1 VTILVTGAT
10 GRVGSRFVPR
20 LLQQQA
26 RPVRVLARDPVR
38 AEPLGRLGA
47 EVVVGDLRDTAT
59 STRPSRASTRSFTW
73 PRRSAAPPTRKQ
85 SRSTPR
91 QRARATIRGQCPA

>member
-1 VTILVTGAT
+1 MTILVTGAT

-26 RPVRVLARDPVR
+26 QPVRVLARDPVR

-47 EVVVGDLRDTAT
+47 EVVVADVLSPVSRVTTSSCAMRWFDFTAADQ
-59 STRPSRASTRSFTW
+59 PQ
-73 PRRSAAPPTRKQ
+73 RRGS
-85 SRSTPR
+85 
-91 QRARATIRGQCPA
+91 GL